1 MEKPNRIFNFRLI
14 VFVALSLIC
23 GITTAYFFMLNNAFW
38 GVVVLSLFFLA
49 LSLYFIPYKRGNPVK
64 VKIVFALVFLSFFLI
79 GNLSFNFKVN
89 DYAFADLGA
98 HQYAVTG
105 RVEEVIE
112 TDSGVRLLVKNV
124 SIKGNRTGYL
134 RYGIYAYVYGKTDV
148 EVGHHITF
156 NSVLKD
162 KGIIYEG
169 EFASADVLRGV
180 KYMTELSPD
189 DLTVTQK
196 TLTVFEKVNLF
207 IKNTLELGLD
217 ENEFSTSYAM
227 LTGHDEFMDYDLLS
241 SYRSAGVAHIFAVS
255 GLHIGFLAMA
265 LGFVFDKL
273 KINRLVKAI
282 IITLAL
288 LFYSGVCGF
297 SASSLRATIMTAVSL
312 FLTVRGAR
320 YDGLTSISLSAIII
334 LLMQPVNLFYVGFQL
349 SFIVVLG
356 ILILSP
362 TFIRLFKFLPKK
374 LASSLAS
381 VLAAQIV
388 GIPVCLAAFKQF
400 SLIAIFTN
408 LIFIPIV
415 SIIFIA
421 LLICTLVGGI
431 FGIYRIALFLPNYIL
446 KFVNMCISAFD
457 LDVFMVG
464 GVVMGGFILLYALI
478 FLVMSDVVQFK
489 RKLKAILCFIFAV
502 IFTVGTSAITVK
514 TNSASYLYVLGSE
527 KICATVIKTPEES
540 VMVVSS
546 VNRIY
551 SAGRLRR
558 LSSRENIP
566 RINTVIILGGFNV
579 DEQVF
584 LTKLRSAFKVDNLCY
599 YGQTDKSME
608 EIINKSFKDV
618 KVYALTDGKAA
629 NTKKIEC
636 RYALDGRALSVKVN
650 GKKIAIFAP
659 LKNGGSYSGLDG
671 NYHVSVSVDT
681 PESVKAYY
689 NCAVGVGY
697 LSKSAA
703 IDGESKGTFKY
714 QIS

>member
-1 MEKPNRIFNFRLI
+1 
-14 VFVALSLIC
+14 
-23 GITTAYFFMLNNAFW
+23 
-38 GVVVLSLFFLA
+38 
-49 LSLYFIPYKRGNPVK
+49 
-64 VKIVFALVFLSFFLI
+64 
-79 GNLSFNFKVN
+79 
-89 DYAFADLGA
+89 
-98 HQYAVTG
+98 
-105 RVEEVIE
+105 
-112 TDSGVRLLVKNV
+112 
-124 SIKGNRTGYL
+124 
-134 RYGIYAYVYGKTDV
+134 
-148 EVGHHITF
+148 
-156 NSVLKD
+156 
-162 KGIIYEG
+162 
-169 EFASADVLRGV
+169 
-180 KYMTELSPD
+180 
-189 DLTVTQK
+189 
-196 TLTVFEKVNLF
+196 
-207 IKNTLELGLD
+207 
-217 ENEFSTSYAM
+217 
-227 LTGHDEFMDYDLLS
+227 
-241 SYRSAGVAHIFAVS
+241 
-255 GLHIGFLAMA
+255 
-265 LGFVFDKL
+265 
-273 KINRLVKAI
+273 
-282 IITLAL
+282 
-288 LFYSGVCGF
+288 
-297 SASSLRATIMTAVSL
+297 
-312 FLTVRGAR
+312 
-320 YDGLTSISLSAIII
+320 
-334 LLMQPVNLFYVGFQL
+334 
-349 SFIVVLG
+349 
-356 ILILSP
+356 
-362 TFIRLFKFLPKK
+362 
-374 LASSLAS
+374 
-381 VLAAQIV
+381 
-388 GIPVCLAAFKQF
+388 
-400 SLIAIFTN
+400 
-408 LIFIPIV
+408 
-415 SIIFIA
+415 
-421 LLICTLVGGI
+421 
-431 FGIYRIALFLPNYIL
+431 
-446 KFVNMCISAFD
+446 MCISAFD

-478 FLVMSDVVQFK
+478 FLVMSDVAQFK

-551 SAGRLRR
+551 SAGRLIR

-566 RINTVIILGGFNV
+566 RIDTVIILGGFNV